1 MFDKILIANRG
12 ESACRV
18 GATCRRLGLP
28 AATVHSSAERAALHV
43 RLIGES
49 IEIGGPAAS
58 QSYLDGEAII
68 AAARAVGAEAIHPG
82 IGFLSEDA
90 GFARAVEAAGLV
102 FIGPTP
108 ETLERFADKRAAK
121 AEAREAGI
129 PTLDGGADGS
139 AEVAEV
145 AAIVRGQEL
154 PVLLKAAAGGGGRGL
169 RIVTTLDDLE
179 QEIESA
185 IREANGAFGRGDLM
199 VERYLDQARHIEV
212 QIAGDGSG
220 RVIHLFER
228 ECSLQRRYQKVV
240 EEAPAPDLEPGM
252 RQAITAAACALGER
266 AAYRGVGTV
275 EFLVA
280 GFDWY
285 FLEVNPRLQVEHPV
299 TEAVTGIDLVELQ
312 LALAAGQELPLEQDD
327 VDCRGHA
334 IEARIYAE
342 DVAAGF
348 APAAGQVRAIDLPTQ
363 GVRVDLGVGTG
374 DRVTPHYD
382 PMIAKLTAFGA
393 DRREALAGLQAA
405 LADSHI
411 LGVANNLR
419 FLRALLARPEVAA
432 GGVAN
437 TFIDQHL
444 EALAVACEPPPL
456 AFALAAWFGL
466 AAWRRG
472 PESDPWR
479 APAMTGWRLSK
490 GSSTPTR
497 KPLLEV
503 RIGAESRE
511 IAFSAPDDDGR
522 LIVRVGEDELSLGVT
537 AEGEGRH
544 RVWVDDTV
552 IIVRAAL
559 DGALVYLDGPLG
571 AITAE
576 VGSALPESAGGR
588 AAGAGRVVAPVM
600 GQVVKVNVKVGDS
613 VSAGDIL
620 IVQESM
626 KMELRVAAPCDGVV
640 SVLSCAEGDMIERH
654 SPVAEIQA
662 TEL

>member
-299 TEAVTGIDLVELQ
+299 TEMICGLDLVREMIRV
-312 LALAAGQELPLEQDD
+312 ASGAPLGFTQDEI
-327 VDCRGHA
+327 RFHGHA
-334 IEARIYAE
+334 IECRINAE
-342 DVAAGF
+342 HPETFMPSPGRVGDYH
-348 APAAGQVRAIDLPTQ
+348 APGGL
-363 GVRVDLGVGTG
+363 GVRVDSGLYSGYSVP
-374 DRVTPHYD
+374 PHYD
-382 PMIAKLTAFGA
+382 SMIAKLIAHGTN
-393 DRREALAGLQAA
+393 RNECLMR
-405 LADSHI
+405 
-411 LGVANNLR
+411 LR
-419 FLRALLARPEVAA
+419 RALGEYVIDGLNTTIPLHQRLVEVADFVN
-432 GGVAN
+432 GDYD
-437 TFIDQHL
+437 IHWL
-444 EALAVACEPPPL
+444 EHFVEEE
-456 AFALAAWFGL
+456 
-466 AAWRRG
+466 RR
-472 PESDPWR
+472 R
-479 APAMTGWRLSK
+479 
-490 GSSTPTR
+490 R
-497 KPLLEV
+497 KE
-503 RIGAESRE
+503 
-511 IAFSAPDDDGR
+511 
-522 LIVRVGEDELSLGVT
+522 
-537 AEGEGRH
+537 
-544 RVWVDDTV
+544 
-552 IIVRAAL
+552 
-559 DGALVYLDGPLG
+559 
-571 AITAE
+571 
-576 VGSALPESAGGR
+576 
-588 AAGAGRVVAPVM
+588 
-600 GQVVKVNVKVGDS
+600 
-613 VSAGDIL
+613 
-620 IVQESM
+620 
-626 KMELRVAAPCDGVV
+626 
-640 SVLSCAEGDMIERH
+640 
-654 SPVAEIQA
+654 
-662 TEL
+662 

>member
-12 ESACRV
+12 DSACRV
-18 GATCRRLGLP
+18 AATCRRLGVA

-90 GFARAVEAAGLV
+90 AFARAVEEAGLV

-121 AEAREAGI
+121 AEARELGI
-129 PTLDGGADGS
+129 PTLDGGAEGS
-139 AEVAEV
+139 AEAAEV

-169 RIVTTLDDLE
+169 RIVTTLEDLE
-179 QEIESA
+179 HEIESA
-185 IREANGAFGRGDLM
+185 IREAKGAFGQGDLM

-220 RVIHLFER
+220 RVIHLHER

-240 EEAPAPDLEPGM
+240 EEAPAPELEPGM
-252 RQAITAAACALGER
+252 RQAITAAACTLGER
-266 AAYRGVGTV
+266 TDYRGVGTV

-280 GFDWY
+280 GFDWF

-312 LALAAGQELPLEQDD
+312 LTLAAGQELALEQDD
-327 VDCRGHA
+327 IDCRGHA
-334 IEARIYAE
+334 MEARIYAE
-342 DVAAGF
+342 DVSAGF
-348 APAAGQVRAIDLPTQ
+348 APAAGQVRAIELPTQ
-363 GVRVDLGVGTG
+363 GVRVDLGVAAG

-382 PMIAKLTAFGA
+382 PMIAKLTTYGT
-393 DRREALAGLQAA
+393 DRRQALAALQAA
-405 LADSHI
+405 LADCHI
-411 LGVANNLR
+411 LGVATNLR
-419 FLRALLARPEVAA
+419 FLRTLLARPEVAA

-437 TFIDQHL
+437 TFIDQNL
-444 EALAVACEPPPL
+444 EALAEASGPPPL
-456 AFALAAWFGL
+456 AFALAAWFAL
-466 AAWRRG
+466 SAWRRG
-472 PESDPWR
+472 PEGDPWR
-479 APAMTGWRLSK
+479 SPASTGWRLSK
-490 GSSTPTR
+490 GPSAPTR
-497 KPLLEV
+497 KPLLTV
-503 RIGAESRE
+503 RIGEESRE

-522 LIVRVGEDELSLGVT
+522 LIVRVGEDALTLGVT
-537 AEGEGRH
+537 AEGGGRH
-544 RVWVDDTV
+544 RVWYDDTV
-552 IIVRAAL
+552 VIVRVVL
-559 DGALVYLDGPLG
+559 DGALVYVDGPLG
-571 AITAE
+571 AVTAE
-576 VGSALPESAGGR
+576 VGSALSESAGGA

-600 GQVVKVNVKVGDS
+600 GQVVKVNVKVGDT

-640 SVLSCAEGDMIERH
+640 SVLNCAEGDMIERH
-654 SPVAEIQA
+654 SAVAEIQA
-662 TEL
+662 PEQ